1 MVPGVG
7 YGANALNTRTSL
19 DAPHP
24 SPLPLWGEGV
34 ALFEAPH
41 PSPLPCGE
49 RGLLFSRP
57 SPPVGR
63 GGCSFR
69 GPSPQPSPL
78 RGEGVPDNWPVP
90 VITVGRQFGA
100 GGATVGRMLADE
112 LKADVLDSNIIDEVA
127 RRLQLPKEEVEAE
140 DEQPGSLLARL
151 LVALGSAST
160 EPLIPPEATAW
171 TPPNAAPT
179 FDTRK
184 AVLQITQHVIEE
196 AARAG
201 NVVIVGRGGAYILAK
216 FPGALHLFLR
226 AAEAARVKTVM
237 ARFSIA
243 SEDEARRRIKQAD
256 ENWTSYI
263 KQVYGHDRNHPAHY
277 DMVLDT
283 GRLGYDATVD
293 AVLAALKR
301 RKSLT

>member
-1 MVPGVG
+1 
-7 YGANALNTRTSL
+7 
-19 DAPHP
+19 
-24 SPLPLWGEGV
+24 
-34 ALFEAPH
+34 
-41 PSPLPCGE
+41 
-49 RGLLFSRP
+49 
-57 SPPVGR
+57 
-63 GGCSFR
+63 
-69 GPSPQPSPL
+69 
-78 RGEGVPDNWPVP
+78 VP

-100 GGATVGRMLADE
+100 GGATVGRMLADQ
-112 LKADVLDSNIIDEVA
+112 LKSDFLDSNIIDEVA

-171 TPPNAAPT
+171 NPPNTAPT

-196 AARAG
+196 AARTG
-201 NVVIVGRGGAYILAK
+201 NVVIVGRGGAYILSN
-216 FPGALHLFLR
+216 FPGALHVFLR
-226 AAEAARVKTVM
+226 AAEAVRAKAIM
-237 ARFSIA
+237 ARFNIT
-243 SEDEARRRIKQAD
+243 SEDEARRRIKQTD

-277 DMVLDT
+277 DLVLDT

-293 AVLAALKR
+293 AILASLKR
-301 RKSLT
+301 RKPQ